1 MKALGLLLKVL
12 AAIVLL
18 LVITVGVILMVVDP
32 NDYRDE
38 ITQAVK
44 KETGR
49 DLTVANMSLD
59 IFPQLSVNLEKAAL
73 SNAPGF
79 TAPEFVAIEKVQI
92 GAAILPLLSKKL
104 EVETL
109 TLHGLKLNL
118 EKDADGKTNWDDLTS
133 ANQEPEAKDD
143 NQAQEDHANPLS
155 KLSSLN
161 FGGID
166 IKDGQVVWS
175 DLQNEQNVTL
185 SNFNLST
192 SSITF
197 GEFFDVSMSADTAIK
212 QPQINNSIQLN
223 LKAKLEQSGAY
234 ALKELNIEN
243 LTTGSGIPVEKVKT
257 TLSLPAFELNEQ
269 QLSIANLTLGFDI
282 VGGKDFPLT
291 AINGNTQISNLQG
304 DIAKQQFNIENI
316 KLQSDTQGDVI
327 PGGKGSINL
336 STPLTMDLQAQT
348 LNAANIELNALNIA
362 VKADAKVEQM
372 IDAPVANANLSVAQF
387 NLRKLLTD
395 MQIALPEMSDAN
407 TLKAVS
413 TSLNVAFAQKAESI
427 KVNNLKLKLDDSNLT
442 GSAAVKGFSN
452 PAIAYNLNL
461 DQINVN
467 RYLPAKE
474 TTAPATE
481 NAPAEQDAKIEL
493 PKEQLRKLNIDG
505 TIKVGKLTYD
515 NLKPTN
521 ILVTTKA
528 AKGDIRVSPIQ
539 ADIFK
544 TRVNAAA
551 GINVAGETPVYK
563 AQTNTKNLPIG
574 EVLIAFTGDDMIS
587 GTGTL
592 NADITTSGERVSEFK
607 KALNGTVAANL
618 TDGAVKGFNLAQAIR
633 SAKAKLGGKTEAA
646 SSSEEK
652 TDFSELDAKLTIE
665 NGIVNTETLTA
676 KAPFM
681 RINGSGTVNLPKETL
696 DYLVKTKIV
705 ASDKGQGG
713 EELKDLNGLTI
724 PVKLKGSYLD
734 PKISLDLESLV
745 EQKAKA
751 ELEKKKEKVVEDVK
765 KKAEDKLKDL
775 IPKGFKF

>member
-1 MKALGLLLKVL
+1 MKALGLLLKIF
-12 AAIVLL
+12 AGIVLL
-18 LVITVGVILMVVDP
+18 LVITIGVILMVVDP

-44 KETGR
+44 TETGR

-59 IFPQLSVNLEKAAL
+59 VFPRLSINLEKASL
-73 SNAPGF
+73 SNAEGF
-79 TAPEFVAIEKVQI
+79 TASEFVAVEKVQI

-118 EKDADGKTNWDDLTS
+118 EKDAQGKTNWDDLTS
-133 ANQEPEAKDD
+133 ANKEPEAKDD

-166 IKDGQVVWS
+166 IKDGQVVWN
-175 DLQNEQNVTL
+175 DVQNEQNVTL
-185 SNFNLST
+185 SNFNLT
-192 SSITF
+192 TGSITF
-197 GEFFDVSMSADTAIK
+197 GEFFDVAMSADTAIK
-212 QPQINNSIQLN
+212 QPQINNAIQLN
-223 LKAKLEQSGAY
+223 LKAKLEQSGDY
-234 ALKELNIEN
+234 ALKDLNIEN
-243 LTTGSGIPVEKVKT
+243 LTTGAGIPVEKVKT
-257 TLSLPAFELNEQ
+257 TLALPAFDLNGK
-269 QLSIANLTLGFDI
+269 QLTIANLTFEFD
-282 VGGKDFPLT
+282 VTGGKDFPIT
-291 AINGNTQISNLQG
+291 AVNGATQISNLKG
-304 DIAKQQFNIENI
+304 EIEKQQFNIENI
-316 KLQSDTQGDVI
+316 QLQSDLQGDVI

-336 STPLTMDLQAQT
+336 SSPIAMDLQAQT

-362 VKADAKVEQM
+362 VKADAKVDQM
-372 IDAPVANANLSVAQF
+372 IDAPVANANLKITQF
-387 NLRKLLTD
+387 DLRKLLTD
-395 MQIALPEMSDAN
+395 MQITLPEMSDAN
-407 TLKAVS
+407 TLKSVS
-413 TSLNVAFAQKAESI
+413 TSLNLAFAQKPETI

-481 NAPAEQDAKIEL
+481 KAPAEQDAKIEL

-515 NLKPTN
+515 NLKPSN

-539 ADIFK
+539 ADVFK
-544 TRVNAAA
+544 TRVNASA
-551 GINVAGETPVYK
+551 GLNVAGEVPIYK

-574 EVLIAFTGDDMIS
+574 EVLIAFTGDDKIS

-607 KALNGTVAANL
+607 KTLNGTVSANL

-646 SSSEEK
+646 SSTEEK
-652 TDFSELDAKLTIE
+652 TDFSELDAKFTIK
-665 NGIVNTETLTA
+665 NGVVNTETLSA

-681 RINGSGTVNLPKETL
+681 RINGSGTVNLPKESL

-751 ELEKKKEKVVEDVK
+751 EIEKKKEKVVEDVK
-765 KKAEDKLKDL
+765 KKAEDKLKEL